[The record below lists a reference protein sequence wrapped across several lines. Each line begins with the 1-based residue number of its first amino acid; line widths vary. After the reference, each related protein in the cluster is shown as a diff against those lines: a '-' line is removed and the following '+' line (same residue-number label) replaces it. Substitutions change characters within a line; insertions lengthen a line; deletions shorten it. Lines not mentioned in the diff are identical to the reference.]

1 MESSCFRTS
10 AGGAARYHRAAR
22 RGIHSERK
30 DAMRRI
36 GCILLLLVIWAAAA
50 LGEGAEIT
58 YREYG
63 GKITVPADAEQIDM
77 GKLKVGNFDAFEKFL
92 DQLPNLRRVDMYATH
107 TFKKQAARLSER
119 YPQIEFGWTL
129 YFGDH
134 TIRSD
139 QTVFSTK
146 HDSIMRRHTTEE
158 LEVLRYCRAL
168 RALDLGHNDL
178 TDISF
183 LAELTDLR
191 LLILADNRIE
201 DLSPLKGLERLEYIE
216 LFDNRVASAA
226 PLAGLPRLMDLNIAQ
241 NRLESTAPLCGMTQL
256 KRLWMHACCG
266 GEAVIAEADIQAL
279 RAALPGAQIDTA
291 SLGTDGGWREHPHY
305 DVLFQM
311 FKGKDYL
318 PFEDSFTDGEML

>member
-1 MESSCFRTS
+1 
-10 AGGAARYHRAAR
+10 
-22 RGIHSERK
+22 
-30 DAMRRI
+30 MRRM

-50 LGEGAEIT
+50 LGEGTEIT

-92 DQLPNLRRVDMYATH
+92 DQLPNLRQVDMYATH

-134 TIRSD
+134 TIRTD

-146 HDSIMRRHTTEE
+146 HDSVMRRHTTEE
-158 LEVLRYCRAL
+158 LEVLRYCRGL

-201 DLSPLKGLERLEYIE
+201 DLSPLAGLERLEYIE
-216 LFDNRVASAA
+216 LFDNRVTSAA
-226 PLAGLPRLMDLNIAQ
+226 PLAALPHLMDLNIAQ
-241 NRLESTAPLCGMTQL
+241 NRLDGIEPLGGMTQL
-256 KRLWMHACCG
+256 KRLWIYACCG
-266 GEAVIAEADIQAL
+266 RETVLGEAEINAL
-279 RAALPGAQIDTA
+279 ASALPGAQIDAA
-291 SLGTDGGWREHPHY
+291 SPGTEGGWRDHPHY

-318 PFEDSFTDGEML
+318 PFEDSFADGEGL